1 MEPVCINPGL
11 TDKTGKRRKL
21 MKQLLATFA
30 IAAITIFAGTSVYA
44 QGWWHNGGGQGYHH
58 GCGNGSGY
66 MNYMKDE
73 LNLTDSQVEK
83 IFNIDADYRT
93 KYYQNRN
100 SNVKIASL
108 REEHRKAVY
117 NVLSEDQ
124 KKIFDKS
131 VDNRRGNGY
140 GYGYC
145 SNWN

>member
-1 MEPVCINPGL
+1 
-11 TDKTGKRRKL
+11 

-30 IAAITIFAGTSVYA
+30 IAAVMAFAGASVYA
-44 QGWWHNGGGQGYHH
+44 QGWWHHGGGQEYHH

-73 LNLTDSQVEK
+73 LKLTDNQMKK
-83 IFNIDADYRT
+83 ILNIDADYRT
-93 KYYQNRN
+93 RYYQNRN
-100 SNVKIASL
+100 NNDKILSL

-124 KKIFDKS
+124 KKIFDRS
-131 VDNRRGNGY
+131 VDNRRGNGS